1 MGTYKKYLHLEGYI
15 AQQSNFIDHGISISP
30 EISFHLD
37 QTILIY
43 RILVCCLTNLASRP
57 EVYDQDRVDI
67 VDSVFCLGKSL
78 ELINS
83 FLHLITQRHFPS
95 PAYLLRSI
103 LNCAWF
109 SSQVLINPKHP
120 HGNDTRF
127 RDEYMKKENSRISPF
142 EIKDIDLKNIISRNG
157 VRSITNIKIIDD
169 LNGIL
174 HNSYWHTILF
184 KKPTDR
190 DPLPINFSP
199 VQFQKKDEEFIS
211 NILRCLDLIRL
222 AMELIRISFVAN
234 YLDKSPQRIYQ
245 LFNESNIIPS
255 QKNHE
260 DCQSLSS
267 RLTSLDQL
275 NLKEIA
281 HIKTTG

>member
-30 EISFHLD
+30 KISFHLD

-43 RILVCCLTNLASRP
+43 KILTCCLTNIASR
-57 EVYDQDRVDI
+57 EDEYDQSRTDI
-67 VDSVFCLGKSL
+67 IDSVFCLGKSL

-83 FLHLITQRHFPS
+83 CLHLITQKHFPA

-103 LNCAWF
+103 INCAWF

-120 HGNDTRF
+120 HKKDIRF
-127 RDEYMKKENSRISPF
+127 RDEYMKQEGTRISPF
-142 EIKDIDLKNIISRNG
+142 EIKDDNLENIMSHNGKYAIKNP
-157 VRSITNIKIIDD
+157 KIIDD

-222 AMELIRISFVAN
+222 AMELIRISFIAN

-245 LFNESNIIPS
+245 LFNESNIIPN

-260 DCQSLSS
+260 DYKSLLDKIS
-267 RLTSLDQL
+267 SLDRL